1 MSDTLSQT
9 SSKLLPCVTVKPTA
23 EHKATVIWLHG
34 LGADGHD
41 FEPIVPELKLPTELG
56 VKFIF
61 PHAPVMPV
69 TINGGYEM
77 RAWYDIRDA
86 DLANREDKDG
96 VRQSAALV
104 EQLIEAEIAAGI
116 PSDKII
122 LAGFSQGGAIAL
134 HLATR
139 TQHKLGGIVALST
152 YLTMPEELANEKSET
167 NIDTPIFMA
176 HGSQDPVVPMQRGQF
191 SAKTLQDNG
200 FKVSWQ
206 DYPMAHA
213 VCLEEIQA
221 LGNYLQ
227 TQL

>member
-1 MSDTLSQT
+1 MSDTHSD
-9 SSKLLPCVTVKPTA
+9 LLPCVNVEPTS

-41 FEPIVPELKLPTELG
+41 FEPIVPELKLPTDLG

-61 PHAPVMPV
+61 PHAPVIPV
-69 TINGGYEM
+69 TINGGYQM

-96 VRQSAALV
+96 VRKSSALV
-104 EQLIEAEIAAGI
+104 EQLIDAELAAGI
-116 PSDKII
+116 PSDKIV

-134 HLATR
+134 HLSTR
-139 TQHKLGGIVALST
+139 IQHKLAGIVALST
-152 YLTMPEELANEKSET
+152 YLTMPENLADEKSPA

-176 HGSQDPVVPMQRGQF
+176 HGSQDPVVPMQRGQY
-191 SAKTLQDNG
+191 SAKVLEENG
-200 FKVSWQ
+200 FSVSWQ

-221 LGNYLQ
+221 LGQYLNKV
-227 TQL
+227 LG

>member
-1 MSDTLSQT
+1 MSETTSQT
-9 SSKLLPCVTVKPTA
+9 QSELLPCVTVNPSA

-41 FEPIVPELKLPTELG
+41 FEPIVPELKLPAELG
-56 VKFIF
+56 IKFIF

-77 RAWYDIRDA
+77 RAWYDIRDT

-96 VRQSAALV
+96 VRQSAVLV
-104 EQLIEAEIAAGI
+104 EQFIEAEIAAGI

-191 SAKTLQDNG
+191 SVKTLEDNG

-221 LGNYLQ
+221 LGAYLKN
-227 TQL
+227 QL

>member
-1 MSDTLSQT
+1 MSDTHSD
-9 SSKLLPCVTVKPTA
+9 LLPCVNVEPTS

-41 FEPIVPELKLPTELG
+41 FEPIVPELKLPTDLG

-69 TINGGYEM
+69 TINGGYQM

-86 DLANREDKDG
+86 DLANREDKEG
-96 VRQSAALV
+96 VRKSAALV
-104 EQLIEAEIAAGI
+104 EQLIDAEQAAGI
-116 PSDKII
+116 PSDKIV

-134 HLATR
+134 HLSTR
-139 TQHKLGGIVALST
+139 IQHKLAGIVALST
-152 YLTMPEELANEKSET
+152 YLTMPENLADEKSPA

-176 HGSQDPVVPMQRGQF
+176 HGSQDPVVPMQRGQY
-191 SAKTLQDNG
+191 SAKVLEENG
-200 FKVSWQ
+200 FSVSWQ

-221 LGNYLQ
+221 LGQYLNKV
-227 TQL
+227 LG

>member
-1 MSDTLSQT
+1 MSDNNSE
-9 SSKLLPCVTVKPTA
+9 LLPCVSVNPSS
-23 EHKATVIWLHG
+23 EPKATVIWLHG

-41 FEPIVPELKLPTELG
+41 FEPIVPELKLPPELG

-86 DLANREDKDG
+86 DLANREDKEG
-96 VRQSAALV
+96 VRQSSELV
-104 EQLIEAEIAAGI
+104 KKIIDSEIESGV
-116 PSDKII
+116 PSDKIV

-139 TQHKLGGIVALST
+139 FDQKLAGIVALST
-152 YLTMPEELANEKSET
+152 YLTMPDALADEKENA
-167 NIDTPIFMA
+167 NIDTPVFMA
-176 HGSQDPVVPMQRGQF
+176 HGSQDPVVPMQRGQY
-191 SAKTLQDNG
+191 SAKVLDDNG

-221 LGNYLQ
+221 LGQFLNKVLG
-227 TQL
+227 

>member
-1 MSDTLSQT
+1 MSETITQSHSD
-9 SSKLLPCVTVKPTA
+9 LLPCVTVNPSA
-23 EHKATVIWLHG
+23 EHKASVIWLHG

-41 FEPIVPELKLPTELG
+41 FEPIVPELKLPESLG

-77 RAWYDIRDA
+77 RAWYDIRDT

-96 VRQSAALV
+96 VRQSAALI
-104 EQLIEAEIAAGI
+104 EKFIEAEIAAGI
-116 PSDKII
+116 PSENII

-139 TQHKLGGIVALST
+139 TQHKLAGIVALST
-152 YLTMPEELANEKSET
+152 YLTMPEELAAEKSDT

-221 LGNYLQ
+221 LGAYLKN
-227 TQL
+227 QL

>member
-1 MSDTLSQT
+1 MRDNNSD
-9 SSKLLPCVTVKPTA
+9 LLPCVNVEPTS

-41 FEPIVPELKLPTELG
+41 FEPIVPELKLSPELG

-86 DLANREDKDG
+86 DLANREDKEG
-96 VRQSAALV
+96 VRHSSELV
-104 EQLIEAEIAAGI
+104 KKIIDSEIESGI
-116 PSDKII
+116 PSDKIV

-139 TQHKLGGIVALST
+139 FDQKLAGIVALST
-152 YLTMPEELANEKSET
+152 YLTMPESLSDEKTEANIET
-167 NIDTPIFMA
+167 PVFMA
-176 HGSQDPVVPMQRGQF
+176 HGSQDPVVPMQRGQY
-191 SAKTLQDNG
+191 SAKVLEDNG
-200 FKVSWQ
+200 FRVNWQ

-221 LGNYLQ
+221 LGQYFNKVLS
-227 TQL
+227 

>member
-1 MSDTLSQT
+1 MSDNNSE
-9 SSKLLPCVTVKPTA
+9 LLPCVTVNPSS
-23 EHKATVIWLHG
+23 EQKATVIWLHG

-41 FEPIVPELKLPTELG
+41 FEPIVPELKLPPELG

-86 DLANREDKDG
+86 DLANREDKEG
-96 VRQSAALV
+96 VRQSSELV
-104 EQLIEAEIAAGI
+104 KKIIDSEIESGV
-116 PSDKII
+116 PSDKIV

-139 TQHKLGGIVALST
+139 FDQKLAGIVALST
-152 YLTMPEELANEKSET
+152 YLTMPDALADEKANA
-167 NIDTPIFMA
+167 NIDTPVFMA
-176 HGSQDPVVPMQRGQF
+176 HGSQDPVVPMQRGQY
-191 SAKTLQDNG
+191 SAKVLDDNG

-221 LGNYLQ
+221 LGQFLNKVLG
-227 TQL
+227 

>member
-1 MSDTLSQT
+1 MSDNNSE
-9 SSKLLPCVTVKPTA
+9 LLPCVTVNPSS
-23 EHKATVIWLHG
+23 EQKATVIWLHG

-41 FEPIVPELKLPTELG
+41 FEPIVPELKLPPELG

-86 DLANREDKDG
+86 DLANREDKEG
-96 VRQSAALV
+96 VRQSSELV
-104 EQLIEAEIAAGI
+104 KKIIDSEIESGV
-116 PSDKII
+116 PSDKIV

-139 TQHKLGGIVALST
+139 FDQKLAGIVALST
-152 YLTMPEELANEKSET
+152 YLTMPDALADEKENA
-167 NIDTPIFMA
+167 NIDTPVFMA
-176 HGSQDPVVPMQRGQF
+176 HGSQDPVVPMQRGQY
-191 SAKTLQDNG
+191 SAKVLDDNG

-221 LGNYLQ
+221 LGQFLNKVLG
-227 TQL
+227 

>member
-1 MSDTLSQT
+1 MSDSLSQT
-9 SSKLLPCVTVKPTA
+9 SSKLLPCVTVKPTS
-23 EHKATVIWLHG
+23 EHKAAVIWLHG

-104 EQLIEAEIAAGI
+104 EQFIEAEIAAGI
-116 PSDKII
+116 PSNKII

-152 YLTMPEELANEKSET
+152 YLTMPEELVNEKSET
-167 NIDTPIFMA
+167 NLDTPIFMA

-221 LGNYLQ
+221 LGSYLQ

>member
-1 MSDTLSQT
+1 MSDTHSD
-9 SSKLLPCVTVKPTA
+9 LLPCVTVNPTA

-41 FEPIVPELKLPTELG
+41 FEPIVPELRLPAELG

-69 TINGGYEM
+69 TINGGYQM

-96 VRQSAALV
+96 VRQSATLV
-104 EQLIEAEIAAGI
+104 EQLIDAELEAGI
-116 PSDKII
+116 PSDKIV

-134 HLATR
+134 HLSTR
-139 TQHKLGGIVALST
+139 IQHKLAGIVALST
-152 YLTMPEELANEKSET
+152 YLTMPENLADEKSEA
-167 NIDTPIFMA
+167 NIDTPVFMA
-176 HGSQDPVVPMQRGQF
+176 HGSQDPVVPMQRGQY
-191 SAKTLQDNG
+191 SAKVLEENG
-200 FKVSWQ
+200 FSVSWQ

-213 VCLEEIQA
+213 VCLEEIQT
-221 LGNYLQ
+221 LGQYLNKV
-227 TQL
+227 LG

>member
-1 MSDTLSQT
+1 MSDTHSD
-9 SSKLLPCVTVKPTA
+9 LLPCVNVEPTS

-41 FEPIVPELKLPTELG
+41 FEPIVPELKLPTDLG

-69 TINGGYEM
+69 TINGGYQM

-86 DLANREDKDG
+86 DLANREDKEG
-96 VRQSAALV
+96 VRKSAALV
-104 EQLIEAEIAAGI
+104 EQLIDAEQAAGI
-116 PSDKII
+116 PSDKIV

-134 HLATR
+134 HLSTR
-139 TQHKLGGIVALST
+139 IQHKLAGIVALST
-152 YLTMPEELANEKSET
+152 YLTMPENLADEKSPA

-176 HGSQDPVVPMQRGQF
+176 HGSQDPVVPMQRGQY
-191 SAKTLQDNG
+191 SAKVLEENG
-200 FKVSWQ
+200 FSVSWQ
-206 DYPMAHA
+206 DYP

-221 LGNYLQ
+221 LGQYLNKV
-227 TQL
+227 LG

>member
-1 MSDTLSQT
+1 MSDTHSD
-9 SSKLLPCVTVKPTA
+9 LLPCVNVEPTS

-41 FEPIVPELKLPTELG
+41 FEPIVPELKLPTDLG

-69 TINGGYEM
+69 TINGGYQM

-86 DLANREDKDG
+86 DLANREDKEG
-96 VRQSAALV
+96 VRKSAALV
-104 EQLIEAEIAAGI
+104 EQLIDAEQAAGI
-116 PSDKII
+116 PSDKIV

-134 HLATR
+134 HLSTR
-139 TQHKLGGIVALST
+139 IQHKLAGIVALST
-152 YLTMPEELANEKSET
+152 YLTMPENLADEKSPA

-176 HGSQDPVVPMQRGQF
+176 HGSQDPVVPMQRGQY
-191 SAKTLQDNG
+191 SAKVLEENG
-200 FKVSWQ
+200 FSVSWQ
-206 DYPMAHA
+206 DYPRAHA

-221 LGNYLQ
+221 LGQYLNKV
-227 TQL
+227 LG

>member
-1 MSDTLSQT
+1 MTEQVISER
-9 SSKLLPCVTVKPTA
+9 LPCVTVTPST

-104 EQLIEAEIAAGI
+104 EQFIEAEIAAGI
-116 PSDKII
+116 PSNKII

-152 YLTMPEELANEKSET
+152 YLTMPEELVNEKSET
-167 NIDTPIFMA
+167 NLDTPIFMA

-221 LGNYLQ
+221 LGSYLQ

>member
-1 MSDTLSQT
+1 MSEVTAD
-9 SSKLLPCVTVKPTA
+9 LLPCVSVNPTA

-56 VKFIF
+56 IKFIF

-86 DLANREDKDG
+86 DLANREDKEG
-96 VRQSAALV
+96 VRKSAKLV
-104 EQLIEAEIAAGI
+104 EQLIQAEIDNGI
-116 PSDKII
+116 PSHKIV

-139 TQHKLGGIVALST
+139 INHKLAGLVALST
-152 YLTMPEELANEKSET
+152 YLTMPEQLTGEKST
-167 NIDTPIFMA
+167 GNLNTPVFMA
-176 HGSQDPVVPMQRGQF
+176 HGSQDPVVPMQRGQY
-191 SAKTLQDNG
+191 SAKILEDNG
-200 FKVSWQ
+200 YQVSWQ

-221 LGNYLQ
+221 LGKFLEQ
-227 TQL
+227 QLG

>member
-1 MSDTLSQT
+1 MSDNNSD
-9 SSKLLPCVTVKPTA
+9 LLPCVSVEPTS

-41 FEPIVPELKLPTELG
+41 FEPIVPELKLPPELG

-104 EQLIEAEIAAGI
+104 EKLIEAELKAGI
-116 PSDKII
+116 PSDKIV

-139 TQHKLGGIVALST
+139 FDQKLAGIVALST
-152 YLTMPEELANEKSET
+152 YLTMPESLSDEKSEA
-167 NIDTPIFMA
+167 NIETPVFMA
-176 HGSQDPVVPMQRGQF
+176 HGSQDPVVPMQRGQY
-191 SAKTLQDNG
+191 SAKVLEDNG
-200 FKVSWQ
+200 FSVNWQ

-221 LGNYLQ
+221 LGEYLNK
-227 TQL
+227 TLS

>member
-1 MSDTLSQT
+1 MSDNNSD
-9 SSKLLPCVTVKPTA
+9 LLPCVNVEPTS

-41 FEPIVPELKLPTELG
+41 FEPIVPELKLSPELG

-86 DLANREDKDG
+86 DLANREDKEG
-96 VRQSAALV
+96 VRQSSELV
-104 EQLIEAEIAAGI
+104 KKIIDSEVESGI
-116 PSDKII
+116 PSDKIV

-139 TQHKLGGIVALST
+139 FDQKLAGIVALST
-152 YLTMPEELANEKSET
+152 YLTMPESLSDEKAEANIET
-167 NIDTPIFMA
+167 PVFMA
-176 HGSQDPVVPMQRGQF
+176 HGSQDPVVPMQRGQY
-191 SAKTLQDNG
+191 SAKVLEDNG
-200 FKVSWQ
+200 FRVNWQ

-221 LGNYLQ
+221 LGQYFNKILS
-227 TQL
+227 

>member
-1 MSDTLSQT
+1 MSETISQT
-9 SSKLLPCVTVKPTA
+9 QSELLPCVTVNPSS

-41 FEPIVPELKLPTELG
+41 FEPIVPELKLPAELG

-69 TINGGYEM
+69 TINAGYEM
-77 RAWYDIRDA
+77 RAWYDIRDT
-86 DLANREDKDG
+86 DLANREDKEG
-96 VRQSAALV
+96 VRQSAALIEKFIDV
-104 EQLIEAEIAAGI
+104 EIESGI
-116 PSDKII
+116 PSNKII

-139 TQHKLGGIVALST
+139 TQHKLAGIVALST
-152 YLTMPEELANEKSET
+152 YLTMPEELASEKSSA
-167 NIDTPIFMA
+167 NLDTPIFMA

-221 LGNYLQ
+221 LGSYFKN
-227 TQL
+227 QL

>member
-1 MSDTLSQT
+1 MSDTHSD
-9 SSKLLPCVTVKPTA
+9 LLPCVNVEPTS

-41 FEPIVPELKLPTELG
+41 FEPIVPELKLPTDLG

-69 TINGGYEM
+69 TINGGYQM

-96 VRQSAALV
+96 VRKSAALV
-104 EQLIEAEIAAGI
+104 EQLIDAEQAAGI
-116 PSDKII
+116 PSDKIV

-134 HLATR
+134 HLSTR
-139 TQHKLGGIVALST
+139 IQHKLAGIVALST
-152 YLTMPEELANEKSET
+152 YLTMPENLADEKSPA

-176 HGSQDPVVPMQRGQF
+176 HGSQDPVVPMQRGQY
-191 SAKTLQDNG
+191 SAKVLEENG
-200 FKVSWQ
+200 FSVSWQ

-221 LGNYLQ
+221 LGQYLNKV
-227 TQL
+227 LG

>member
-1 MSDTLSQT
+1 MRDNNSD
-9 SSKLLPCVTVKPTA
+9 LLPCVNVEPTS

-41 FEPIVPELKLPTELG
+41 FEPIVPELKLSPELG

-86 DLANREDKDG
+86 DLANREDKEG
-96 VRQSAALV
+96 VRQSSELV
-104 EQLIEAEIAAGI
+104 KKIIESEIESGI
-116 PSDKII
+116 PSDKIV

-139 TQHKLGGIVALST
+139 FDQKLAGIVALST
-152 YLTMPEELANEKSET
+152 YLTIPESLSDEKTEANIET
-167 NIDTPIFMA
+167 PVFMA
-176 HGSQDPVVPMQRGQF
+176 HGSQDPVVPMQRGQY
-191 SAKTLQDNG
+191 SAKVLEDNG
-200 FKVSWQ
+200 FRVNWQ

-221 LGNYLQ
+221 LGQYFNKVLS
-227 TQL
+227 

>member
-1 MSDTLSQT
+1 MSDTHSD
-9 SSKLLPCVTVKPTA
+9 LLPCVNVEPTS

-41 FEPIVPELKLPTELG
+41 FEPIVPELKLPTDLG

-69 TINGGYEM
+69 TINGGYQM

-96 VRQSAALV
+96 VRKSAALV
-104 EQLIEAEIAAGI
+104 EQLIDAELATGI
-116 PSDKII
+116 PSDKIV

-134 HLATR
+134 HLSTR
-139 TQHKLGGIVALST
+139 IQHKLAGIVALST
-152 YLTMPEELANEKSET
+152 YLTMPENLADEKSPA

-176 HGSQDPVVPMQRGQF
+176 HGSQDPVVPMQRGQY
-191 SAKTLQDNG
+191 SAKVLEENG
-200 FKVSWQ
+200 FSVSWQ

-221 LGNYLQ
+221 LGQYLNKV
-227 TQL
+227 LG